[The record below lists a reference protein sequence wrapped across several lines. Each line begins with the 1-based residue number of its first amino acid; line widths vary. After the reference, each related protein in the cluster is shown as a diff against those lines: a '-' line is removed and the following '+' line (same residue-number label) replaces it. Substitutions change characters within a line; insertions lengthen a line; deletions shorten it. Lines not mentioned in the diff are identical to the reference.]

1 MDVATWLHELGL
13 AQYAA
18 AFIENSVSVDLLP
31 SLTADDLKDLGVSAV
46 GHRRRLLNAIAA
58 LSAAA
63 APAGGEHIEQPKS
76 AWPDVAERRQLS
88 VMFCDISGST
98 ALSSGAV

>member
-58 LSAAA
+58 SIPSNRNLPGPTLRSAGSSASCSA
-63 APAGGEHIEQPKS
+63 TSLAPPRCRPGLTQKI
-76 AWPDVAERRQLS
+76 
-88 VMFCDISGST
+88 
-98 ALSSGAV
+98 